1 MRIEIKGST
10 LDEAINLAM
19 IELST
24 TSDNIAYD
32 IVQEASAGFLGI
44 GSKPCIISAYKK
56 DDKEEIYKKENAGKK
71 EKLVDNNGVYEFKSE
86 NKKVN
91 RIRDEKMVRDPK
103 EVEEKARKVIEPIL
117 KEFENINVQLE
128 FTPNIDTNTMM
139 INLIGENLGV
149 IIGKHGATLDAL
161 QHLTNIIVNTNE
173 EHRVRIKLD
182 SENYRDKRYKT
193 LESLAKSGANNVR
206 KSHKSYELEPMPSYE
221 RKIIHSILQKEKNIE
236 TESLGIDKQRH
247 IVVMYKR

>member
-1 MRIEIKGST
+1 
-10 LDEAINLAM
+10 
-19 IELST
+19 
-24 TSDNIAYD
+24 
-32 IVQEASAGFLGI
+32 
-44 GSKPCIISAYKK
+44 
-56 DDKEEIYKKENAGKK
+56 
-71 EKLVDNNGVYEFKSE
+71 
-86 NKKVN
+86 
-91 RIRDEKMVRDPK
+91 MVRDPK
-103 EVEEKARKVIEPIL
+103 EVEERARKIIEPIL
-117 KEFENINVQLE
+117 KEFENINVNLE

-193 LESLAKSGANNVR
+193 LESLAKSVANNVR

-236 TESLGIDKQRH
+236 TESIGIDKQRH
-247 IVVMYKR
+247 IVVKYKR